1 MTLFSQ
7 RLKDQL
13 MSNSVDNSVCKTQN
27 FNLLSCDI
35 ENYFFYCYDVT
46 LPTNFQKEIMGK
58 FLEPL
63 QKQFLNRDLKQ
74 LSLRNV
80 ILKNVA
86 RKILRF
92 AQFKNI
98 KKLLL

>member
-1 MTLFSQ
+1 
-7 RLKDQL
+7 
-13 MSNSVDNSVCKTQN
+13 MSNIVDISVCKNQN
-27 FNLLSCDI
+27 FNWLFCDL
-35 ENYFFYCYDVT
+35 ENYFGK
-46 LPTNFQKEIMGK
+46 NFTMPHNFSKEIIGE

>member
-1 MTLFSQ
+1 
-7 RLKDQL
+7 
-13 MSNSVDNSVCKTQN
+13 
-27 FNLLSCDI
+27 
-35 ENYFFYCYDVT
+35 
-46 LPTNFQKEIMGK
+46 MGK

-86 RKILRF
+86 RKNLRF